1 MDNDEKRDVHTH
13 VHPQDGQED
22 SQPTKPDMNTYRV
35 RPVFSHECG
44 VSVDILSH
52 FSDDYQ
58 IAQNIKYED
67 EQEEDVKC
75 YREGDNGGLSEMMC
89 LQSVKMEE
97 EVQQSNDQE
106 TIEPFKYSAHIS
118 TSINGVNTF
127 VDVKKESKLDIG
139 VRSSSSEDTRHWIV
153 CSGNVLKEVKA
164 EQTVSQSIT
173 ECGEDLYEKQQQ
185 YRIHNTYAEKTE
197 TNLIPVKSS
206 ASGLSLTQSC
216 QHEPDKDT
224 NKFACDTC
232 GTPFMRRGSHEVDIS
247 CHRRVN
253 MYTCHLCTALRA
265 SQRERNVPEKMLTSV
280 KRFACSTCGES
291 FARVVHLRVHE
302 RKHSRVKPFTCTMCG
317 KSFERVGHLREHEL
331 IHLGV
336 KPFTCTLCGKSFMR
350 VGNLRDHETIHS
362 GVKSCTCTHC
372 GKSFAWA
379 RNLTEHERIHSGVK
393 PFHCTICGKSF
404 SRAGKLREHE
414 IYHSGVKPFTCTLC
428 GKSFTT
434 MGNQRRHERILCSD
448 RYSCTT

>member
-22 SQPTKPDMNTYRV
+22 TQPTNPEMNTYRV

-44 VSVDILSH
+44 VSVDILSY

-58 IAQNIKYED
+58 ISQNIKYED

-97 EVQQSNDQE
+97 EVQQSNDQYII
-106 TIEPFKYSAHIS
+106 TPFKYSAHIS

-139 VRSSSSEDTRHWIV
+139 VRNSSSEHTRHWIV

-164 EQTVSQSIT
+164 EQTVSKSVT

-185 YRIHNTYAEKTE
+185 CRIHNTNADETE
-197 TNLIPVKSS
+197 TDLIPVKSS

-216 QHEPDKDT
+216 QHEPDEDA

-265 SQRERNVPEKMLTSV
+265 SQRERNVPEKILTSV
-280 KRFACSTCGES
+280 KHFACSTCGKS
-291 FARVVHLRVHE
+291 FARVA
-302 RKHSRVKPFTCTMCG
+302 
-317 KSFERVGHLREHEL
+317 HLREHEL

-350 VGNLRDHETIHS
+350 VGHLRDHETIHS
-362 GVKSCTCTHC
+362 GMKSFTCTRC

-379 RNLTEHERIHSGVK
+379 RNLREHERIHSGVK
-393 PFHCTICGKSF
+393 PFPCTICGKSF

-414 IYHSGVKPFTCTLC
+414 RYHSGVTPFTCTLC

-448 RYSCTT
+448 KYSCTT